1 MRCNSRAH
9 LKAWS
14 NQPSWKISLSTQK
27 TNPTSPLVGLP
38 EAQKLGCRL
47 GTSPRAGSKT
57 AKSTGKLGSFVFL
70 CFCVCVH
77 TQTQTHKHTQTD
89 PYFCVGRSEKRQ
101 VPRTS
106 PRVVV
111 FVCLCVFVCTQKH
124 TNTQTDPYFCVGRS
138 EKRQVPR
145 TSPRVV
151 VFVCLLCVCAH
162 KNTQTQTHKRTPIS
176 VWVGRE
182 NAKSPG
188 RAPELL
194 CLCVCV
200 CVHTQTHKHKHTN
213 TQTDPY
219 FCVGR
224 SEKRQVPRTS
234 PRVDVFVCLFVC
246 LFVCVCLCA
255 HKNTQKHTNTHKR
268 TPISRTSC

>member
-1 MRCNSRAH
+1 MRCDSRAHH

-70 CFCVCVH
+70 CFCVFVH
-77 TQTQTHKHTQTD
+77 TQTHKHTNTQTH
-89 PYFCVGRSEKRQ
+89 
-101 VPRTS
+101 
-106 PRVVV
+106 
-111 FVCLCVFVCTQKH
+111 KH
-124 TNTQTDPYFCVGRS
+124 TN
-138 EKRQVPR
+138 
-145 TSPRVV
+145 
-151 VFVCLLCVCAH
+151 
-162 KNTQTQTHKRTPIS
+162 THKRTPIF
-176 VWVGRE
+176 VWVGRK

-188 RAPELL
+188 QAPELL

-200 CVHTQTHKHKHTN
+200 FVHTQTH
-213 TQTDPY
+213 
-219 FCVGR
+219 
-224 SEKRQVPRTS
+224 
-234 PRVDVFVCLFVC
+234 
-246 LFVCVCLCA
+246 
-255 HKNTQKHTNTHKR
+255 KHTNTHKR